1 MPGLGDLV
9 QRAFYL
15 GVGMAS
21 YAGEKAGKTLAELRV
36 QAQKIADEMVE
47 RGEITA
53 DDARRLVDDM
63 VRRAQMADGQNPD
76 SASVTVDVDA
86 KDAKDSQ
93 QPRPIEITDDDD
105 DVGDLRQQVDKLQD
119 ELRRLKRE

>member
-21 YAGEKAGKTLAELRV
+21 YAGEKAGKRLADLRV

-53 DDARRLVDDM
+53 EEARRLVDEM
-63 VRRAQMADGQNPD
+63 VQRAQVSEGKPSEGM
-76 SASVTVDVDA
+76 TVDVDA
-86 KDAKDSQ
+86 QDAE
-93 QPRPIEITDDDD
+93 PRPIEITDDDD

-119 ELRRLKRE
+119 ELRRLKRES

>member
-15 GVGMAS
+15 GVGVAS
-21 YAGEKAGKTLAELRV
+21 YAGEKAGKTIAELRV

-53 DDARRLVDDM
+53 DDARRLVDEM
-63 VRRAQMADGQNPD
+63 VRRAQVGDGQRPD
-76 SASVTVDVDA
+76 SANVTVVDVDA
-86 KDAKDSQ
+86 QEAQ
-93 QPRPIEITDDDD
+93 TPRPIEITDDED

-119 ELRRLKRE
+119 ELRRLKREP

>member
-15 GVGMAS
+15 GVGVAS
-21 YAGEKAGKTLAELRV
+21 YAGERASKTLAELRV

-53 DDARRLVDDM
+53 EDARRLVDDM
-63 VRRAQMADGQNPD
+63 VRRAQMSEGKGEAR
-76 SASVTVDVDA
+76 VTVDVDA
-86 KDAKDSQ
+86 DDVDSEAA
-93 QPRPIEITDDDD
+93 QPRPIEITDDEDI
-105 DVGDLRQQVDKLQD
+105 GDLQQQVDQLQD
-119 ELRRLKRE
+119 ELRRLKRD

>member
-15 GVGMAS
+15 GIGVAS
-21 YAGEKAGKTLAELRV
+21 YAGEKASKTLSELRG

-53 DDARRLVDDM
+53 EDARRLVDEM
-63 VRRAQMADGQNPD
+63 VRRAQMAEGKPTD
-76 SASVTVDVDA
+76 AKVTVDVDA
-86 KDAKDSQ
+86 EAA
-93 QPRPIEITDDDD
+93 QPRPIEITDDEAGGDD
-105 DVGDLRQQVDKLQD
+105 MDDLRQQVDQLQD
-119 ELRRLKRE
+119 ELRRLKRD

>member
-15 GVGMAS
+15 GVGVAS
-21 YAGEKAGKTLAELRV
+21 YAGEKASKTLSELRV

-53 DDARRLVDDM
+53 DDARRLVDEM
-63 VRRAQMADGQNPD
+63 VRRAQMVDGQPD
-76 SASVTVDVDA
+76 SAKVTVDVDA
-86 KDAKDSQ
+86 EAA
-93 QPRPIEITDDDD
+93 QPRPIEITEDDAGDEG
-105 DVGDLRQQVDKLQD
+105 VSDLRQQVDQLQD
-119 ELRRLKRE
+119 ELRRLKRDR